1 MMPSFAK
8 TLFERHFLKQT
19 KSPSL
24 DTTSVRA
31 ETHPICL
38 PGPVS
43 SIWHTVSRYLIHVC
57 GMKKVN
63 CSKTASCAGRLI
75 FFFLIVKRHLE
86 FSLVSKKYHKAGK
99 HHLMFLKSC
108 DYKAINYIFLY
119 ESYKRLRVK
128 LLLQQFTDSSP
139 KLTVKCAK
147 LVPLAE
153 QLHLLLLLSRR
164 PSYTWM
170 CSLTSFQSLIK
181 YLLPPK
187 GLPSLSGL
195 K

>member
-1 MMPSFAK
+1 MFVVWKKLIVAK
-8 TLFERHFLKQT
+8 QL
-19 KSPSL
+19 
-24 DTTSVRA
+24 
-31 ETHPICL
+31 
-38 PGPVS
+38 
-43 SIWHTVSRYLIHVC
+43 HVQ
-57 GMKKVN
+57 VDWF
-63 CSKTASCAGRLI
+63 